1 MTRRHD
7 PPAPRRRPARA
18 RAASDGGLLRSL
30 HLFAEVA
37 ITGVLVAVGSIALVT
52 LVPSLAAGVAHLRR
66 DVTGRETS
74 VRRFTVEWWAAVRTL
89 WPVGLATLALAVLL
103 VGDWQLA
110 TSGAVPGATVVAV
123 VVALFAAG
131 AVAVVL
137 RAAGAW
143 SDDDG
148 EPVAGATARGTL
160 SVATQRAA
168 DDLGGSALLAAAVLM
183 AAVLVWMLVPLAL
196 VVGGLLALAV
206 VGVEVRRQT
215 LTHP

>member
-1 MTRRHD
+1 M
-7 PPAPRRRPARA
+7 
-18 RAASDGGLLRSL
+18 LRSL

-66 DVTGRETS
+66 EVSGRETS
-74 VRRFTVEWWAAVRTL
+74 VRRFAVEWWAAARAL
-89 WPVGLATLALAVLL
+89 WPLGLATLALAVLL
-103 VGDWQLA
+103 IGDWQLA
-110 TSGAVPGATVVAV
+110 ASGVVPGATVVAV

-137 RAAGAW
+137 RAVGAW

-148 EPVAGATARGTL
+148 EPVPGATTRGTL

-168 DDLGGSALLAAAVLM
+168 DDLTGSALLAAAVLM
-183 AAVLVWMLVPLAL
+183 AGVLVWMLVPLVL

-206 VGVEVRRQT
+206 VGVEVRRRA
-215 LTHP
+215 LPND

>member
-1 MTRRHD
+1 MAARPHD
-7 PPAPRRRPARA
+7 PEAPRPRRRG
-18 RAASDGGLLRSL
+18 ASGGMLRSL

-37 ITGVLVAVGSIALVT
+37 ITGVLVAVGSLALVT

-66 DVTGRETS
+66 ELSGRETT
-74 VRRFTVEWWAAVRTL
+74 VRRFVVEWWAAVRSL
-89 WPVGLATLALAVLL
+89 WLLGLAVVALSVLL

-110 TSGAVPGATVVAV
+110 TSGIVPGAAVVAT

-137 RAAGAW
+137 RAVGVW

-148 EPVAGATARGTL
+148 EPDPGMTARPAL
-160 SVATQRAA
+160 SVAAERST
-168 DDLGGSALLAAAVLM
+168 DDLTGAALLAAAVVM
-183 AAVLVWMLVPLAL
+183 AATLVWMLIPLVL

-206 VGVEVRRQT
+206 VGVEVRRRSLPNT
-215 LTHP
+215 